1 MIILR
6 FFFYVLLVVEPSK
19 LQFFSHD
26 ICFDFRL
33 NYEQNKKKLIFFS
46 KKNIDNSQP
55 SEPTSMCNVKVMIE
69 QLQCASVYKEPA
81 LISENNS
88 LLFVASFQSLSN
100 INNASF

>member
-1 MIILR
+1 MFLAE
-6 FFFYVLLVVEPSK
+6 LPK
-19 LQFFSHD
+19 LSIFSHD

-33 NYEQNKKKLIFFS
+33 NYEQNKKNLIFFS

-81 LISENNS
+81 LISENSS
-88 LLFVASFQSLSN
+88 LLFFTLFQSLSN